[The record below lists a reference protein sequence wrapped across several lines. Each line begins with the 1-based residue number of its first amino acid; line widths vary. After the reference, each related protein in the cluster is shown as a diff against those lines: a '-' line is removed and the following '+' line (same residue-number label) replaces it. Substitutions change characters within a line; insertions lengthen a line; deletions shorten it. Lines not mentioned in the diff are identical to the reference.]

1 MQAYGGK
8 SRKPCFRA
16 ARFLYSFGAIGAS
29 SLVTSLRG
37 QSDAV
42 LAHSSTSRIGAGLSA
57 AYHLYT
63 ESIKPFFSSSSTIDI
78 STKFSGLGSG
88 VLPLN

>member
-1 MQAYGGK
+1 MVANLV
-8 SRKPCFRA
+8 SLASVLRN
-16 ARFLYSFGAIGAS
+16 SFIPFAAIGAS
-29 SLVTSLRG
+29 ALATSLRG

-42 LAHSSTSRIGAGLSA
+42 FAHSITSGIGAGLSA